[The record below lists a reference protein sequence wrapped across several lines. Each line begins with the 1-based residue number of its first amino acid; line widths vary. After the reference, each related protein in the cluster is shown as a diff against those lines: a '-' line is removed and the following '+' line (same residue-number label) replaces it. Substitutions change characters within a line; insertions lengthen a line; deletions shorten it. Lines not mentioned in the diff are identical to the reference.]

1 MQRVNYKYFLPLLV
15 LTILC
20 CGCNK
25 NGTDKHDKGVQ
36 INIEDIQGY
45 WTSSR
50 TGIPVNIDEDFK
62 ITETGLPA
70 PAGLRND
77 LQYYFNVKGG
87 DVNCYVKCIFD
98 AYFPEAVENPVYIL
112 LLNRD
117 YSISVE
123 KQYEVCTDIFEDTA
137 SYHVALDNDDSSVV
151 LIREDQTKRGYSH
164 ISFTLNTVSES
175 EWDSMV
181 SGVITPADSE
191 YNEIYEK
198 VFNNF

>member
-1 MQRVNYKYFLPLLV
+1 MKSKLYFLSLL
-15 LTILC
+15 LLISC
-20 CGCNK
+20 AC
-25 NGTDKHDKGVQ
+25 TDKN
-36 INIEDIQGY
+36 INEEIEYVHISQEEIQGY

-151 LIREDQTKRGYSH
+151 LIREDLTNRGYTH

>member
-1 MQRVNYKYFLPLLV
+1 MKSKLYFLSLL
-15 LTILC
+15 LLISC
-20 CGCNK
+20 AC
-25 NGTDKHDKGVQ
+25 TDKN
-36 INIEDIQGY
+36 INEEIEYVHISQEEIQGY

-137 SYHVALDNDDSSVV
+137 SYHVALDNDASSVV
-151 LIREDQTKRGYSH
+151 LIREDLTNRGYTH

>member
-1 MQRVNYKYFLPLLV
+1 MKSKLYFLSLL
-15 LTILC
+15 LLISC
-20 CGCNK
+20 AC
-25 NGTDKHDKGVQ
+25 TDKN
-36 INIEDIQGY
+36 INEEIEYVHISQEEIQGY

-137 SYHVALDNDDSSVV
+137 SYHVALDNDASSVV
-151 LIREDQTKRGYSH
+151 LIREDLTNRGYTH

-181 SGVITPADSE
+181 SGVITPADSG